1 MYNKFT
7 LKEAIEGVL
16 QCQKE
21 AGHTESYLIDLRR
34 TYNRLLKLATQHE
47 EIYLSEEL
55 TSLFLEDNKS
65 NRTGEYRYGR
75 FLAHNCC
82 IRFLRSYLETG
93 AVTIKKYHKPIESF
107 ISDGLLDAL
116 SLYDQEETASG
127 LSDSSLTKNHR
138 PIRYL
143 LEYMTSLGYQ
153 QLSDIQHGDTIKA
166 IEDMLDKHY
175 DPTSLVTAISG
186 MRRFYEMFP
195 ELHQFRLE
203 IPSRM
208 PRKRSIIDTY
218 TDAEQ
223 NKISAQLSSPE
234 ISRRNAAIC
243 LLSFETGLR
252 SVDICNLRLGDV
264 DWKHDVIHIVQSKTQ
279 KPLNLPLRSSY
290 GNAMVSYLLEER
302 PLCNKDYIF
311 LSVKAPYVK
320 LKTTWHIVKAVVS
333 AAGVETEGRL
343 TGTRMFRHN
352 VASSMLRK
360 GVPLSAIAEE
370 LGHRSQDSTMVYLST
385 DQETMSSLT
394 LPYPV
399 PRGGKDV

>member
-1 MYNKFT
+1 MCNKLT
-7 LKEAIEGVL
+7 LKEAIEAVL
-16 QCQKE
+16 QFQKE

-34 TYNRLLKLATQHE
+34 TYNRLLRLATQHE
-47 EIYLSEEL
+47 ELYLSEKL
-55 TSLFLEDNKS
+55 ASLFLEDNK
-65 NRTGEYRYGR
+65 RYGTGEYRHER
-75 FLAHNCC
+75 FLAHNRC
-82 IRFLRSYLETG
+82 IRFLHSYLETG
-93 AVTIKKYHKPIESF
+93 VVSIEKYHEPIEFF
-107 ISDGLLDAL
+107 ISDGLLNAL
-116 SLYDQEETASG
+116 RLYDQEEVASG
-127 LSDSSLTKNHR
+127 LSDSSLTKNRR

-153 QLSDIQHGDTIKA
+153 QLSDIHPGDTIEA
-166 IEDMLDKHY
+166 IKDMLDKHY

-195 ELHQFRLE
+195 ELQQFRLE
-203 IPSRM
+203 IPSKM
-208 PRKRSIIDTY
+208 PRKHSIIDIY
-218 TDAEQ
+218 TEDERD
-223 NKISAQLSSPE
+223 KISAKLYSPD
-234 ISRRNAAIC
+234 ISRRDAAIC

-252 SVDICNLRLGDV
+252 SVDICNLKLDDV

-290 GNAMVSYLLEER
+290 GNVMVSYLLEER
-302 PLCNKDYIF
+302 PSCDKSYFF

-320 LKTTWHIVKAVVS
+320 MKTTWHIVKAVVS
-333 AAGVETEGRL
+333 SAGVETEGRL

-352 VASSMLRK
+352 AASSMLRK

-394 LPYPV
+394 LPV
-399 PRGGKDV
+399 PKAGENV

>member
-1 MYNKFT
+1 MYNKLI

-16 QCQKE
+16 LCQKE
-21 AGHTESYLIDLRR
+21 AGHPESYLIDLRR
-34 TYNRLLKLATQHE
+34 TYNRLLRLTAQHE
-47 EIYLSEEL
+47 ETYLTEEL
-55 TSLFLEDNKS
+55 ASLFLEDNK
-65 NRTGEYRYGR
+65 RYGTGEYRHER
-75 FLAHNCC
+75 FLAHNRC

-93 AVTIKKYHKPIESF
+93 AVSIEKYHEPIEVF
-107 ISDGLLDAL
+107 ISDGLLNAL
-116 SLYDQEETASG
+116 RLYDQKEVASG
-127 LSDSSLTKNHR
+127 LSDSSLTKNRR

-153 QLSDIQHGDTIKA
+153 QLSDIHPGDTIEA
-166 IEDMLDKHY
+166 IKDMLDKHY

-195 ELHQFRLE
+195 ELQKFRLE

-208 PRKRSIIDTY
+208 PRKHSIIDIY
-218 TDAEQ
+218 TGDEQ
-223 NKISAQLSSPE
+223 DKISTQLSSPD
-234 ISRRNAAIC
+234 ISRRDAAIC

-252 SVDICNLRLGDV
+252 SVDICNIKLGDV

-302 PLCNKDYIF
+302 PSCDKSYFF
-311 LSVKAPYVK
+311 LSVKAPYAK

-352 VASSMLRK
+352 AASSMLRK

-385 DQETMSSLT
+385 DQETMSSLA
-394 LPYPV
+394 LPV
-399 PRGGKDV
+399 PKGGEDV